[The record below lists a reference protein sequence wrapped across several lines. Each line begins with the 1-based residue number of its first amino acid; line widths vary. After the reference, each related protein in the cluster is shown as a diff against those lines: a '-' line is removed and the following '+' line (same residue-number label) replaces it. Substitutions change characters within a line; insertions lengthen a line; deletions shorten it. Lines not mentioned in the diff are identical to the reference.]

1 MVCIS
6 VKENKIYF
14 FWQEYTA
21 VKILH
26 AVLLSRAEKVF

>member
-1 MVCIS
+1 MVYIS

-14 FWQEYTA
+14 FWQEYSA
-21 VKILH
+21 AKILQ